1 MNIIKL
7 KCCGIK
13 APLTKF
19 INMKKFCTLFSLIA
33 MSLGTMAQSQ
43 YFYEWKGDVITV
55 RNVSDID
62 SITFPLPSEVA
73 NFTTGSPTSLTG
85 SSMMASYS
93 LFISGV
99 FPANTSTSEMGVCYS
114 SVESEPSISDEKVKY
129 GRFAEGSWE
138 VTINDLASETRY
150 YYRPY
155 LQVGSMVY
163 YGPVKSFT
171 TLKSSTKSLWD
182 LLESRSE
189 LSKFREIVGKAPY
202 YRDEFLRAYTLNG
215 ADTVYYTFKDVLK
228 GNTHMTIWTPVNDA
242 LTDEEWAKYSAMA
255 ETNGYLLQMQLLG
268 NHMSL
273 QSKAMSASGQE
284 KVSLINGKN
293 ALFDYSEGMFQK
305 AKVVESNISAYNG
318 VMHIISAANKYK
330 YSLYEYIK
338 YVSDAS
344 ILRDY
349 ILQRDV
355 VGFKE
360 GTQEE
365 CLLDE
370 NGYPIYHISAAQ
382 DNVMFNHLFFN
393 PTDLNADD
401 AWMNDLKMFNA
412 PINSDD
418 STFVMIIPTDAA
430 WQNAVE
436 KLQSKY
442 NYVSTY
448 PRMDMVNMAATKARA
463 TSIYGARHSYTTGK
477 GYETVD
483 SLQSVNISMDIVRPL
498 VFNLNMQ
505 PQVAGQAW
513 SLKEFMDKAGYEQCE
528 YLVTT
533 AGDTIRD
540 IYEDGALLW
549 SKSSLFENCEIQD
562 VSNGY
567 ALIANEWNF
576 PHQYWMRDIVVDA
589 GVNNMYEKSTATRL
603 TDRDMNNTLAASW
616 IDEYGRVSE
625 QRYLSVAG
633 QATST
638 SPEVTFALKGSK
650 QGDAHVMSGKY
661 DVQIVLVPRWYET
674 SEAERDTTAAV
685 LKNRLV
691 CTLYYWDETLAAKAD
706 PKANPGAKLDLK
718 YTKQIKLESEN
729 IEYSGEK
736 VDTITVLTD
745 VKFPVSYKNLIE
757 TYPVL
762 NIKCVKLS
770 NDNIKNGYSR
780 AFNIDRIILKSKD

>member
-1 MNIIKL
+1 
-7 KCCGIK
+7 
-13 APLTKF
+13 
-19 INMKKFCTLFSLIA
+19 MKKFCTLFTLLA

-62 SITFPLPSEVA
+62 SITFPLSTEVA
-73 NFTTGSPTSLTG
+73 HFTTGSPASLTG
-85 SSMMASYS
+85 SGMMASYS
-93 LFISGV
+93 VFITGV
-99 FPANTSTSEMGVCYS
+99 LPANTSTSEIGVCYS
-114 SVESEPSISDEKVKY
+114 SVEAEPSISDEKVKY
-129 GRFAEGSWE
+129 GPFAEGSWE

-155 LQVGSMVY
+155 LQVGDMVY

-182 LLESRSE
+182 LLESRSD
-189 LSKFREIVGKAPY
+189 LSKFREIVGKTPY
-202 YRDEFLRAYTLNG
+202 YRDEFQRAYTLNG
-215 ADTVYYTFKDVLK
+215 ADTIYYTFKDVLK
-228 GNTHMTIWTPVNDA
+228 ANTHMTIWAPVNDA
-242 LTDEEWAKYSAMA
+242 LTDDEWAEYSSMA

-293 ALFDYSEGMFQK
+293 ALFDCSEGLFQK
-305 AKVVESNISAYNG
+305 AKVVESNISAHNG

-330 YSLYEYIK
+330 YSLYEFIK

-349 ILQRDV
+349 LLQREV
-355 VGFKE
+355 VSFKE
-360 GTQEE
+360 GAQEE

-370 NGYPIYHISAAQ
+370 NGYPIYTISAVL
-382 DNVMFNHLFFN
+382 DNMMFNRLSYN

-448 PRMDMVNMAATKARA
+448 PRMDMVNMTATKARA

-505 PQVAGQAW
+505 PQTAGQAW
-513 SLKEFMDKAGYEQCE
+513 TLKEFMDKAGYEQCE

-540 IYEDGALLW
+540 IYEGGTLVW
-549 SKSSLFENCEIQD
+549 SKSSLFENCEILD

-567 ALIANEWNF
+567 ALITNEWNF
-576 PHQYWMRDIVVDA
+576 PRQYWMRDIVVDCTTD
-589 GVNNMYEKSTATRL
+589 NMYDKSTATNV
-603 TDRDMNNTLAASW
+603 TDMTMNNSLAAGW
-616 IDEYGRVSE
+616 IDEYGRVSKE
-625 QRYLSVAG
+625 NYLNVAG
-633 QATST
+633 RASST
-638 SPEVTFALKGSK
+638 NPEVAFGLKDSK
-650 QGDAHVMSGKY
+650 QGDANVMSGKY
-661 DVQIVLVPRWYET
+661 DVQIVLVPTWYNT
-674 SEAERDTTAAV
+674 SEAERDTTAAIQ
-685 LKNRLV
+685 KNRLV
-691 CTLYYWDETLAAKAD
+691 CTLYHWDESLISSTD
-706 PKANPGAKLDLK
+706 FK
-718 YTKQIKLESEN
+718 YTKQMKLVSDK

-736 VDTITVLTD
+736 VDTITVWTD
-745 VKFPVSYKNLIE
+745 VEFPVSYKNLIE

-762 NIKCVKLS
+762 HIKSDRLS
-770 NDNIKNGYSR
+770 NAEIREGYSR

>member
-1 MNIIKL
+1 
-7 KCCGIK
+7 
-13 APLTKF
+13 
-19 INMKKFCTLFSLIA
+19 MKKFCTLFTLLA
-33 MSLGTMAQSQ
+33 MSLATMAQSQ

-62 SITFPLPSEVA
+62 SITFPLSTEVA
-73 NFTTGSPTSLTG
+73 HFTTGSPASLTG
-85 SSMMASYS
+85 SGMMASYS
-93 LFISGV
+93 VFITGV
-99 FPANTSTSEMGVCYS
+99 LPANTSTSEIGVCYS
-114 SVESEPSISDEKVKY
+114 SVEAEPSISDEKVKY
-129 GRFAEGSWE
+129 GPFAEGSWE

-155 LQVGSMVY
+155 LQVGDMVY

-182 LLESRSE
+182 LLESRSD
-189 LSKFREIVGKAPY
+189 LSKFREIVGKTPY
-202 YRDEFLRAYTLNG
+202 YHDEFQRAYTLNG
-215 ADTVYYTFKDVLK
+215 ADTIYYTFKDVLK
-228 GNTHMTIWTPVNDA
+228 ANTHMTIWAPVNDA
-242 LTDEEWAKYSAMA
+242 LTDDEWAEYSSMA

-293 ALFDYSEGMFQK
+293 ALFDCSEGLFQK
-305 AKVVESNISAYNG
+305 AKVVESNISAHNG

-330 YSLYEYIK
+330 YSLYEFIK

-349 ILQRDV
+349 LLQREV
-355 VGFKE
+355 VSFKE
-360 GTQEE
+360 GAQEE

-370 NGYPIYHISAAQ
+370 NGYPIYTISAVL
-382 DNVMFNHLFFN
+382 DNMMFNRLSYN

-448 PRMDMVNMAATKARA
+448 PRMDMVNMTATKARA

-505 PQVAGQAW
+505 PQTAGQAW
-513 SLKEFMDKAGYEQCE
+513 TLKEFMDKAGYEQCE

-540 IYEDGALLW
+540 IYEGGTLVW
-549 SKSSLFENCEIQD
+549 SKSSLFENCEILD

-567 ALIANEWNF
+567 ALITNEWNF
-576 PHQYWMRDIVVDA
+576 PRQYWMRDIVVDCTTD
-589 GVNNMYEKSTATRL
+589 NMYDKSTATNV
-603 TDRDMNNTLAASW
+603 TDMTMNNSLAAGW
-616 IDEYGRVSE
+616 IDDYGRVSKE
-625 QRYLSVAG
+625 NYLNVAG
-633 QATST
+633 RASST
-638 SPEVTFALKGSK
+638 NPEVAFGLKDSK
-650 QGDAHVMSGKY
+650 QGDANVMSGKY
-661 DVQIVLVPRWYET
+661 DVQIVLVPTWYNT
-674 SEAERDTTAAV
+674 SEAERDTTAAIQ
-685 LKNRLV
+685 KNRLV
-691 CTLYYWDETLAAKAD
+691 CTLYHWDESLISSTD
-706 PKANPGAKLDLK
+706 FK
-718 YTKQIKLESEN
+718 YTKQMKLVSDK

-736 VDTITVLTD
+736 VDTITVWTD
-745 VKFPVSYKNLIE
+745 VEFPVSYKNLIE

-762 NIKCVKLS
+762 HIKSDRLS
-770 NDNIKNGYSR
+770 NAEIREGYSR

>member
-1 MNIIKL
+1 
-7 KCCGIK
+7 
-13 APLTKF
+13 
-19 INMKKFCTLFSLIA
+19 MKKLCTLFSLLA

-62 SITFPLPSEVA
+62 SITFPLSTEVA
-73 NFTTGSPTSLTG
+73 HFTTGSPASLTG
-85 SSMMASYS
+85 SGMMASYS
-93 LFISGV
+93 VFITGV
-99 FPANTSTSEMGVCYS
+99 LPANTSTSEIGVCYS
-114 SVESEPSISDEKVKY
+114 SVEAEPSISDEKVKY
-129 GRFAEGSWE
+129 GPFAEGSWE

-155 LQVGSMVY
+155 LQVGDMVY

-182 LLESRSE
+182 LLESRSD
-189 LSKFREIVGKAPY
+189 LSKFREIVGKTPY
-202 YRDEFLRAYTLNG
+202 YRDEFQRAYTLNG
-215 ADTVYYTFKDVLK
+215 ADTIYYTFKDVLK
-228 GNTHMTIWTPVNDA
+228 ANTHMTIWAPVNDA
-242 LTDEEWAKYSAMA
+242 LTEDEWAEYSVMA

-293 ALFDYSEGMFQK
+293 ALFDYSEGLFQK
-305 AKVVESNISAYNG
+305 AKVVESNISAHNG

-349 ILQRDV
+349 ILQREV
-355 VGFKE
+355 VSFKE
-360 GTQEE
+360 GAQEE

-370 NGYPIYHISAAQ
+370 NGYPIYTISAVL
-382 DNVMFNHLFFN
+382 DNMMFHHLSYN

-418 STFVMIIPTDAA
+418 YTFIMIIPTDAA

-436 KLQSKY
+436 KLLPKY

-448 PRMDMVNMAATKARA
+448 PRMDMVNMAATRTLA

-483 SLQSVNISMDIVRPL
+483 SLQSVNINMDIVRPL

-505 PQVAGQAW
+505 PQTAGQAW
-513 SLKEFMDKAGYEQCE
+513 TLKEFMDKAGYEQCE

-540 IYEDGALLW
+540 IYEDGALVW

-567 ALIANEWNF
+567 ALITNEWNF
-576 PHQYWMRDIVVDA
+576 PRQYWMRDIVVDCTTD
-589 GVNNMYEKSTATRL
+589 NMYDKSTATNV
-603 TDRDMNNTLAASW
+603 TDMTMNNSLAAGW

-633 QATST
+633 RSAST
-638 SPEVTFALKGSK
+638 TPEVAFGLKDSK
-650 QGDAHVMSGKY
+650 QGDANVMSGKY
-661 DVQIVLVPRWYET
+661 EIQIVLVPHWYET
-674 SEAERDTTAAV
+674 SEAERDADAPV

-691 CTLYYWDETLAAKAD
+691 CTLYHWDESLISSRD
-706 PKANPGAKLDLK
+706 FK
-718 YTKQIKLESEN
+718 YTKQMKLVSDK

-736 VDTITVLTD
+736 VDTITVWTD
-745 VKFPVSYKNLIE
+745 VEFPVSYKNLIE

-762 NIKCVKLS
+762 HIKSDRLS
-770 NDNIKNGYSR
+770 STETREGYSR